1 MCKKAI
7 NNIIYCKGKN
17 KNKCFFNKTVITD
30 KPPITLEI
38 HTIGWLLKIIN
49 LSGNI
54 GVFHPCFIPFQI
66 LLYYYISYLILYKFL
81 SS

>member
-38 HTIGWLLKIIN
+38 HTIG
-49 LSGNI
+49 
-54 GVFHPCFIPFQI
+54 
-66 LLYYYISYLILYKFL
+66 
-81 SS
+81 